1 MSQDIGVLLKQYYL
15 NVVGNGFYGHTNQ
28 WNAISVTKKSAGSYT
43 ISGSITFMNEPT
55 DQLAGTIKGR
65 HIVFTRTRPGVFVQ
79 TYDGWVFE
87 KQYKQTGEMAGK
99 ITADGKTEWG
109 WYGWLELLAP
119 K

>member
-1 MSQDIGVLLKQYYL
+1 M
-15 NVVGNGFYGHTNQ
+15 
-28 WNAISVTKKSAGSYT
+28 
-43 ISGSITFMNEPT
+43 
-55 DQLAGTIKGR
+55 
-65 HIVFTRTRPGVFVQ
+65 FTRTRPGVFVQ